1 MQVQTLVEAQRQKT
15 DDTEDTHS
23 TEEKRMPLLENAPLR
38 GPPVDTG
45 SQKKSAK
52 QTELPLQKKK
62 AQEEKITAALFDAF
76 CLNIRGGNHTKF

>member
-23 TEEKRMPLLENAPLR
+23 TEEKRMPPLFV
-38 GPPVDTG
+38 GPPWTRVHRRNQQNKRN
-45 SQKKSAK
+45 SLSK
-52 QTELPLQKKK
+52 KKK